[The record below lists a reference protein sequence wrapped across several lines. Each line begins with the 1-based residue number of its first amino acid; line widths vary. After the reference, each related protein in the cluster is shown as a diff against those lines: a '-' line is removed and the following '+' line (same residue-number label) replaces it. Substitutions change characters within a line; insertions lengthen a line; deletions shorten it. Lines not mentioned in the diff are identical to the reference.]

1 MMHSV
6 AKVLIIE
13 DDDVIAQGMARHL
26 TAAGFDAVGVANGET
41 GLARL
46 RYEQPD
52 VCVLDLMLPG
62 IDGWRVIE
70 QARSE
75 GIGTPIV
82 VVSARGTEHDRIN
95 ALELG
100 ADDYLVKPFSMKEL
114 AARVAAAA
122 RRGTRAQ
129 EPRRGDEIKVEE
141 LRLDPRNVQ
150 AYVDGASAELTPTE
164 FRLLYALA
172 LDQGRVL
179 TRDELLQRVWG
190 RRASHRDRT
199 VDVFVRKLRE
209 KIDAARRG
217 TPSSRRATASATSST
232 PRRSSCS
239 AAGVEE
245 HERAARDPIG
255 RGRALRD
262 DESSVTAGTLIVCTS
277 KPTCSSA
284 ARPVGL
290 GLLGRVGHRHVH
302 GRVRAGGDVQ
312 REGFTPLELRFPA
325 AATGRSP
332 GRCGSLEGTY
342 LTAARRPASASC
354 SAAPTSSAPSTSGT
368 VAADPGPVVAA
379 WVVAPPASSSSDP
392 QPAATSARPSMTAS
406 SASDHGPSVGRRR
419 ALPVCSGNAI
429 DRNSTSRARRGSR
442 ASRPGCSRRRAGVW
456 DPITL
461 EFLSSPPLRS
471 RASTSKPAW
480 SSACRASSS
489 RRPVTFGTAASAAGI
504 GAGRDVELDG
514 VAALDLGARRL
525 RLRDHLALRLVRG
538 HVLDARLE
546 ALGRER
552 ASPRRRAPCRRRP
565 APSPARAAPSSFGR
579 VVVPAAASSRPAG
592 SSSSLRPSPRS
603 AALSPVVA
611 SLPGAG
617 FCATTVPAGSLE
629 GTETNWPR
637 DRRPRASP
645 SPPTRS
651 CRPRRARSP
660 ACRPSRR
667 RARPCRPRPALLR
680 RPASARR
687 RFRPSCPRTPPPH
700 RTRSPPR
707 SRR

>member
-129 EPRRGDEIKVEE
+129 EPRRGDEIQVEE

-209 KIDAARRG
+209 KVDAALRG

-232 PRRSSCS
+232 PRRSS
-239 AAGVEE
+239 A
-245 HERAARDPIG
+245 
-255 RGRALRD
+255 
-262 DESSVTAGTLIVCTS
+262 
-277 KPTCSSA
+277 
-284 ARPVGL
+284 
-290 GLLGRVGHRHVH
+290 
-302 GRVRAGGDVQ
+302 Q
-312 REGFTPLELRFPA
+312 
-325 AATGRSP
+325 
-332 GRCGSLEGTY
+332 
-342 LTAARRPASASC
+342 
-354 SAAPTSSAPSTSGT
+354 
-368 VAADPGPVVAA
+368 
-379 WVVAPPASSSSDP
+379 
-392 QPAATSARPSMTAS
+392 
-406 SASDHGPSVGRRR
+406 
-419 ALPVCSGNAI
+419 
-429 DRNSTSRARRGSR
+429 
-442 ASRPGCSRRRAGVW
+442 
-456 DPITL
+456 
-461 EFLSSPPLRS
+461 
-471 RASTSKPAW
+471 
-480 SSACRASSS
+480 
-489 RRPVTFGTAASAAGI
+489 
-504 GAGRDVELDG
+504 
-514 VAALDLGARRL
+514 
-525 RLRDHLALRLVRG
+525 
-538 HVLDARLE
+538 
-546 ALGRER
+546 
-552 ASPRRRAPCRRRP
+552 
-565 APSPARAAPSSFGR
+565 
-579 VVVPAAASSRPAG
+579 
-592 SSSSLRPSPRS
+592 
-603 AALSPVVA
+603 
-611 SLPGAG
+611 
-617 FCATTVPAGSLE
+617 
-629 GTETNWPR
+629 
-637 DRRPRASP
+637 
-645 SPPTRS
+645 PPT
-651 CRPRRARSP
+651 
-660 ACRPSRR
+660 
-667 RARPCRPRPALLR
+667 
-680 RPASARR
+680 
-687 RFRPSCPRTPPPH
+687 
-700 RTRSPPR
+700 
-707 SRR
+707 